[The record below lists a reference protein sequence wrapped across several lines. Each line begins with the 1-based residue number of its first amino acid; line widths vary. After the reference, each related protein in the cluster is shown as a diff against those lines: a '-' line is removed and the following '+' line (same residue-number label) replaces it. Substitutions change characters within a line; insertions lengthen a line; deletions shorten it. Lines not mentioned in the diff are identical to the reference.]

1 MSRNPDDLKSM
12 ALYRD
17 VDRVYNELAACGLDA
32 DGKLS
37 VGDLAAFDQYHYRGT
52 EAVDAAITSLG
63 IGTDDRLLE
72 IGSGIG
78 GPARYIAATTGARV
92 TALELQPDL
101 NHLATDLTRRCGL
114 SDHIEHV
121 CADVLDYSPRDSG
134 FDAIVSWLAL
144 FHIERRDELLLRCMA
159 WLKSCGKLFVED
171 LYARGPP
178 TPAEKEDLSVT
189 LYSRYLPDRETYE
202 SDFRDAGFVSLEI
215 DDMSEDWQQFTH
227 ERYETFRDD
236 RSRNEQV
243 HGDVIVDA
251 LESFYATVDRLF
263 SGGNL
268 GGIRLIGRKQDDV
281 HLE

>member
-12 ALYRD
+12 PLYRD
-17 VDRVYNELAACGLDA
+17 VDRVYNELSALGLD
-32 DGKLS
+32 DDDKLS
-37 VGDLAAFDQYHYRGT
+37 VDDLAAIDQYHYRGT

-63 IGTDDRLLE
+63 INADDRLLE

-78 GPARYIAATTGARV
+78 GPARYVAAMTGAKV
-92 TALELQPDL
+92 IALELQPDL
-101 NHLATDLTRRCGL
+101 NDLAKELTRRCDL
-114 SDHIEHV
+114 SDRVEHV

-144 FHIERRDELLLRCMA
+144 FHIEQRDELLSRCIT
-159 WLKSCGKLFVED
+159 WLKPSGNLFVED
-171 LYARGPP
+171 LYARGEP

-202 SDFRDAGFVSLEI
+202 SDFRDAGFSIVEI

-227 ERYETFRDD
+227 ERYLAFRDD
-236 RSRNEQV
+236 RQRHAQV
-243 HGDVIVDA
+243 HGDVIVA
-251 LESFYATVDRLF
+251 GLEKFYATVDRLF

-268 GGIRLIGRKQDDV
+268 GGLRLVGRK
-281 HLE
+281 